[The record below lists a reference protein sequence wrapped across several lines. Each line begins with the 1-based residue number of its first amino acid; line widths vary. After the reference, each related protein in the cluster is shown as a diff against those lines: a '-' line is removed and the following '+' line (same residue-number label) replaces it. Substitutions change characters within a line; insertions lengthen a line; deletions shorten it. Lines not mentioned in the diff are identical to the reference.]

1 MFKSGEEEYEHMLL
15 DLKALG
21 LGHQQLQAE
30 EDHVLFG
37 PGEET
42 EAHEDLDI
50 ILRGEDRV
58 GGAGRA
64 IAVQDMDWD
73 DSGFRLR

>member
-1 MFKSGEEEYEHMLL
+1 MKVFKSGEEEYEHMLL

-30 EDHVLFG
+30 EDHVLFS

-42 EAHEDLDI
+42 EAHKAKK
-50 ILRGEDRV
+50 RKKRKHHYGGERV
-58 GGAGRA
+58 ALKDGTRYYGAEG
-64 IAVQDMDWD
+64 
-73 DSGFRLR
+73 